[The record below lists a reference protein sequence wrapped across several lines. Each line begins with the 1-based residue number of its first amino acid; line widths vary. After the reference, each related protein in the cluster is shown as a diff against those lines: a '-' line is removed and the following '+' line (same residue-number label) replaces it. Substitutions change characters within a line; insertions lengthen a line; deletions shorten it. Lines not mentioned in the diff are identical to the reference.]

1 MDRCGVIGTPK
12 LGDVAKAAKLSSAAV
27 SRYLNGSLRLPP
39 ETARRIDAAVKD
51 LDYRPHPHARSLSR
65 GKSDTIGLLLPDI
78 ANPFFAR
85 LAAAIEAAADARGLG
100 VMLCTSLNKPHRE
113 IDYLAQLRRNLVD
126 GVLLATNHPD
136 GGALARAVNEAA
148 SVVLVDEDIEGT
160 DVFKVF
166 CDNEGGGAL
175 AARHLLSFGHLQFA
189 YVGGP
194 HGLMSARARGAG
206 FAASVREGGGRIVA
220 ECFGDYSRAHGE
232 AATREILDRFP
243 EVTAIFAG
251 SDEILTGML
260 RVLRDRQKG
269 VGNDISVVTFDD
281 VGPLD
286 LMDPPV
292 TAIRQP
298 VEEIGRLA
306 IERMLD
312 GTPGSGTDRLPVS
325 LVSRASVAAPRTRAP
340 RRHAASP

>member
-1 MDRCGVIGTPK
+1 MTGSPK
-12 LGDVAKAAKLSSAAV
+12 LGDVAKAAQLSSAAV

-39 ETARRIDAAVKD
+39 ETSRRIDAAVKV
-51 LDYRPHPHARSLSR
+51 LGYRPHPHARSLSLGR
-65 GKSDTIGLLLPDI
+65 SDTIGVLLPEI
-78 ANPFFAR
+78 ANPFFSR
-85 LAAAIEAAADARGLG
+85 LAAAVEVAADARGLG

-136 GGALARAVNEAA
+136 DGALARAVNEAG

-166 CDNEGGGAL
+166 CDNELGGGL
-175 AARHLLSFGHLQFA
+175 AGRHLLDFGHRRFA

-194 HGLMSARARGAG
+194 RGLMSARARGAG
-206 FAASVREGGGRIVA
+206 FAATIGEGGGSVVPDY
-220 ECFGDYSRAHGE
+220 FGDYSRRHGE
-232 AATREILDRFP
+232 AAICDILERHP
-243 EVTAIFAG
+243 EVTAVFAG
-251 SDEILTGML
+251 SDEILTGVL
-260 RVLRDRQKG
+260 HVLRDRGKQ
-269 VGNDISVVTFDD
+269 VGPDVSLVTFDD

-286 LMDPPV
+286 LMDPPI

-306 IERMLD
+306 VERILD
-312 GTPGSGTDRLPVS
+312 GFTGSGTDKLPVS
-325 LVSRASVAAPRTRAP
+325 LIARASVAAPRPRAA
-340 RRHAASP
+340 RRRAAPLEDGR